1 MTSSSSTSLS
11 LVDTTTVPQGVAR
24 GDDEHESLILQR
36 QPPVIT
42 LGLHRRDRE
51 LDHSVVEVTLDVV
64 GRLLGQHQD
73 FGGLPVDLTQDPRHQ

>member
-1 MTSSSSTSLS
+1 M
-11 LVDTTTVPQGVAR
+11 TVPQGVAR

-64 GRLLGQHQD
+64 GWLLGQHHQD
-73 FGGLPVDLTQDPRHQ
+73 SGGLPVEVTQDPRHQ